1 MQAQPFRVDQSVRDQ
16 PLGRPIEVGSKLTVT
31 ALLGEKIFEVFGFFG
46 SGSELIVQDE
56 YDLTIA

>member
-1 MQAQPFRVDQSVRDQ
+1 MDQSVRDQ

-56 YDLTIA
+56 YYLTIA